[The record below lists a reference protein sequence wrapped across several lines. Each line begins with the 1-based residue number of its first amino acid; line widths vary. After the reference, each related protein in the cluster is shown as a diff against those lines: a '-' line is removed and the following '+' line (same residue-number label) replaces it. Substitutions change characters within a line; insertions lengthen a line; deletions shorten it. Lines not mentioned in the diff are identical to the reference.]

1 MLQER
6 WVFLGFGVD
15 GLLLQYGLR
24 MTGNVLWYV
33 RLDHRE

>member
-24 MTGNVLWYV
+24 MTGNVLWCV